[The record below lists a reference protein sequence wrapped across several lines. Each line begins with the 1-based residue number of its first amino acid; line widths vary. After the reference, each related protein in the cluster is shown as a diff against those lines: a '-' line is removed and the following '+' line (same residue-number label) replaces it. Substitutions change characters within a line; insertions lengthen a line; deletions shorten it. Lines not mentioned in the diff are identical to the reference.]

1 MGRVKVRS
9 YKDIILSHPELTAE
23 ELDKIIQEEEKSC
36 KELTEW
42 PEIN

>member
-23 ELDKIIQEEEKSC
+23 ELDKIIQEEEAC

-42 PEIN
+42 PEVN